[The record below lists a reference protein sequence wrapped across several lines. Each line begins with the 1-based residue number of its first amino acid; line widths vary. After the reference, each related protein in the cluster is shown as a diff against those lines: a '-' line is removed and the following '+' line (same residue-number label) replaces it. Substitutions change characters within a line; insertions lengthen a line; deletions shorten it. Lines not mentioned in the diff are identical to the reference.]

1 MLQELRILIISSSF
15 CICGFTVVSCLS
27 GYCSIKVDKEWLSF
41 ILSSVPIQSSVLLE
55 ESPDS
60 NLTSLQAVPGELLYS
75 HGFSVSSALRRAPFP
90 FVETVGDR
98 WIAQLIK
105 YRIRTQVSLSPVLCL
120 STLPYCC
127 SVWCLFFESDYS
139 KSLLNICF
147 QTIKC
152 KSIFS
157 IFAFLG
163 IAYPFVK

>member
-1 MLQELRILIISSSF
+1 MIISSSF
-15 CICGFTVVSCLS
+15 YICGFTVVSCLS

-60 NLTSLQAVPGELLYS
+60 NLTSLQAAPGELLYS
-75 HGFSVSSALRRAPFP
+75 HGFSVSSALRRALFP
-90 FVETVGDR
+90 FAKTVGDH

-127 SVWCLFFESDYS
+127 SVWCLVFESDYS
-139 KSLLNICF
+139 KSLLN
-147 QTIKC
+147 
-152 KSIFS
+152 
-157 IFAFLG
+157 FAFKQSNAKVFFLSL
-163 IAYPFVK
+163 PF